1 MDKNSFLQS
10 KLLRSNISLFAIVAM
25 VIGFFLSRAVL
36 SMSMMLFGI
45 NALVGISPRR
55 WLNQKWWLIGMSWV
69 LLMAISWFWSSN
81 TEYWTSRLEVKLPI
95 MLLPLAFAFTPA
107 FSYKQQKI
115 FTITLC
121 SVLLFGVG
129 YSLYFLL
136 TNTAFYVEGYNY
148 SKVMPTLPKND
159 HIVFSLA
166 LVSAAVWGIY
176 FHPFIRERWLKWF
189 TTLSVIIFAV
199 FLHVLA
205 ARTGLV
211 GLYVFFAAW
220 TVYLACRR
228 KTRVLGITLI
238 ASFVLMAYLAANYI
252 PTLKHRIAHTN
263 YTFVMFRQG
272 NLSGDYSDMGRY
284 MSYHIAVKLMKERP
298 WTGVGAGN
306 ILDTMKKGYDR
317 WYPQVKDEQRL
328 IPHNQFLTV
337 GVAVGLPG
345 LLLFILWVF
354 YPLARIRKNRAGF
367 FFLAMWLVLMVPLMV
382 EPVLEIQFGV
392 FVYLFF
398 LLWQYHAMK
407 KEVTG

>member
-1 MDKNSFLQS
+1 
-10 KLLRSNISLFAIVAM
+10 M

-176 FHPFIRERWLKWF
+176 FHPFIRERWMKWF

-211 GLYVFFAAW
+211 GLYVFIAAW

-238 ASFVLMAYLAANYI
+238 ASFVLMAFLAAN
-252 PTLKHRIAHTN
+252 
-263 YTFVMFRQG
+263 
-272 NLSGDYSDMGRY
+272 
-284 MSYHIAVKLMKERP
+284 
-298 WTGVGAGN
+298 
-306 ILDTMKKGYDR
+306 
-317 WYPQVKDEQRL
+317 
-328 IPHNQFLTV
+328 
-337 GVAVGLPG
+337 
-345 LLLFILWVF
+345 
-354 YPLARIRKNRAGF
+354 
-367 FFLAMWLVLMVPLMV
+367 
-382 EPVLEIQFGV
+382 
-392 FVYLFF
+392 
-398 LLWQYHAMK
+398 
-407 KEVTG
+407 